1 MTETIRIATGNGAEV
16 TLNRAETE
24 KACAVYVDARGI
36 SGGEILYTPRQ
47 PESDEFMAIENH
59 SPYWCR
65 PFFGQDLR
73 DIPAWTQAL
82 LLRRG
87 ERYRYILP
95 VCADSWKTVI
105 RGGQDGMEFRI
116 SAECAGVTDC
126 VRQLAWVEAEGTD
139 PLKLAHDCAEAA
151 AALLGNGLKLRGERK
166 YPEVLEYL
174 GWCSWDAF
182 QIRVS
187 EAGLLEKAR
196 EFRDKRVPVQF
207 AIIDDMW
214 AGVPHLKKILP
225 EIGFSDMVRE
235 MHKSP
240 IRSFE
245 GDPVRFPHGM
255 KHTVEAL
262 KEAGIRNV
270 GIWFPTT
277 GYWFGVEPGSG
288 MEREFANDLYTAPD
302 GRRIVKPELPHTTHW
317 FGSLCTKTKSWGADF
332 VKIDNQ
338 GCQQFY
344 REAGAIGKT
353 ARAVQTGIEGAVA
366 EHFGGAV
373 INCMGMP
380 SECMFN
386 RPDSA
391 VSRCSDDFQPEN
403 RAWFTKNILQCAY
416 NGILQG
422 QFYVNDWDM
431 WWTDDGQAEKNSLCR
446 AISGGPIYV
455 SDKLGR
461 TNPEILK
468 PLCLSDG
475 RILRPDESA
484 TPTADCLTTDPRTSG
499 KPFKVRNRAGNAGLL
514 AAFNLDREERPVQG
528 SIGAADVGFSPDTRV
543 VVYDWFAKTCRLLEA
558 GERMKIALSDA
569 EDYRLWW
576 IVPYVSGGV
585 TVLGKTDLYIGC
597 RAPEQLGPGE
607 WRIPDGGELALV
619 SKNPTRIEANGTLLP
634 GKQDGILWKFHVPQE
649 TEHVSIIEGIDIIK

>member
-16 TLNRAETE
+16 TLSRAETE

-36 SGGEILYTPRQ
+36 SGGEILYTPPQ
-47 PESDEFMAIENH
+47 PEFDEFMAIENH

-65 PFFGQDLR
+65 PFFGHDLR
-73 DIPAWTQAL
+73 ELPGKVQAL

-95 VCADSWKTVI
+95 VCADTWKTVI
-105 RGGQDGMEFRI
+105 RGGRDGMEFRI

-151 AALLGNGLKLRGERK
+151 AALLGNGLKLRAERK

-187 EAGLLEKAR
+187 EAGLLEKAV
-196 EFRDKRVPVQF
+196 EFRDKHVPVRF

-214 AGVPHLKKILP
+214 ADVPHLKEIP
-225 EIGFSDMVRE
+225 SEIGFSDMVRE

-245 GDPVRFPHGM
+245 GDPVRFPNGM

-317 FGSLCTKTKSWGADF
+317 FGSLCGKAKSWGADF

-366 EHFGGAV
+366 EVFGGAV

-514 AAFNLDREERPVQG
+514 EAFNLDREERPVHG

-558 GERMKIALSDA
+558 GERMEMILTDA

-585 TVLGKTDLYIGC
+585 TVLGKTDLYVGC
-597 RAPEQLGPGE
+597 RATEQTGPDE
-607 WRIPDGGELALV
+607 WHIPDGGELALV
-619 SKNPTRIEANGTLLP
+619 SKNRVRLEANGTFLP
-634 GKQDGILWKFHVPQE
+634 GTQDGILWKFQVPPQ
-649 TEHVSIIEGIDIIK
+649 TNDIFMHRAD

>member
-16 TLNRAETE
+16 TLSRAETE

-36 SGGEILYTPRQ
+36 SGGEILYTPPQ
-47 PESDEFMAIENH
+47 PEFDEFMAIENH

-65 PFFGQDLR
+65 PFFGHDLR
-73 DIPAWTQAL
+73 ELPGKVQAL
-82 LLRRG
+82 LLRCG

-95 VCADSWKTVI
+95 VCADTWKTVI
-105 RGGQDGMEFRI
+105 RGGRDGMEFRI

-151 AALLGNGLKLRGERK
+151 AALLGNGLKLRAERK

-187 EAGLLEKAR
+187 EAGLLEKAA
-196 EFRDKRVPVQF
+196 EFRDKHVPVRF

-214 AGVPHLKKILP
+214 ADVPHLKEIP
-225 EIGFSDMVRE
+225 SEIGFSDMVRE

-245 GDPVRFPHGM
+245 GDPVRFPNGM

-288 MEREFANDLYTAPD
+288 MEREFADDLCTAPD
-302 GRRIVKPELPHTTHW
+302 GRRIVKSELPHTARW
-317 FGSLCTKTKSWGADF
+317 FGALCGKAKSWGADF

-344 REAGAIGKT
+344 REVGAIGKT
-353 ARAVQTGIEGAVA
+353 ARAVQTGIETAVA

-386 RPDSA
+386 RHDSA
-391 VSRCSDDFQPEN
+391 VSRCSDDFMPEN
-403 RAWFTKNILQCAY
+403 REWFTKNILQCAY

-514 AAFNLDREERPVQG
+514 EAFNLDREERPVHG

-558 GERMKIALSDA
+558 GERMEMILTDA

-585 TVLGKTDLYIGC
+585 TVLGKTDLYVGC
-597 RAPEQLGPGE
+597 RATEQTGPDE
-607 WRIPDGGELALV
+607 WHIPDGGELALV
-619 SKNPTRIEANGTLLP
+619 SKNRVRLEANGTFLP
-634 GKQDGILWKFHVPQE
+634 GTQDGILWKFQVPPQ
-649 TEHVSIIEGIDIIK
+649 TNDIFMHRAD

>member
-1 MTETIRIATGNGAEV
+1 MAKQIAVWGTPDSGKSVLATKLALELTEMGKRVAVVYTDDRAPVLPMLFPGTRAAREYSVGAVLERVLMTPDDVLRQANLCRHHRELALFGYAAGE
-16 TLNRAETE
+16 NRQSYPAVLPE
-24 KACAVYVDARGI
+24 KATELYGILSRLADVLIVDCSSALYDSPLSDVAVRTG
-36 SGGEILYTPRQ
+36 
-47 PESDEFMAIENH
+47 
-59 SPYWCR
+59 
-65 PFFGQDLR
+65 
-73 DIPAWTQAL
+73 
-82 LLRRG
+82 
-87 ERYRYILP
+87 
-95 VCADSWKTVI
+95 
-105 RGGQDGMEFRI
+105 
-116 SAECAGVTDC
+116 
-126 VRQLAWVEAEGTD
+126 
-139 PLKLAHDCAEAA
+139 
-151 AALLGNGLKLRGERK
+151 
-166 YPEVLEYL
+166 
-174 GWCSWDAF
+174 
-182 QIRVS
+182 
-187 EAGLLEKAR
+187 
-196 EFRDKRVPVQF
+196 DKQVPVRF

-214 AGVPHLKKILP
+214 ADVPHLKEIPP

-245 GDPVRFPHGM
+245 GDPARFPNGM
-255 KHTVEAL
+255 GHTVEAL

-288 MEREFANDLYTAPD
+288 MECEFADDLCTAPD

-317 FGSLCTKTKSWGADF
+317 FGSLCTKAKSWGADF

-353 ARAVQTGIEGAVA
+353 ARAVQTGIETAIA
-366 EHFGGAV
+366 EVFGGAV

-391 VSRCSDDFQPEN
+391 VSRCSDDFMPEN
-403 RAWFTKNILQCAY
+403 REWFTKNILQCAY

-499 KPFKVRNRAGNAGLL
+499 KPFKVRNRIGDSGVI
-514 AAFNLDREERPVQG
+514 AAFNINADNRMVRGTVSPTDAGLPVGDYGYYEQFTG
-528 SIGAADVGFSPDTRV
+528 EWGLLHSGESLPVTLVNNDV
-543 VVYDWFAKTCRLLEA
+543 
-558 GERMKIALSDA
+558 
-569 EDYRLWW
+569 YRLWRF
-576 IVPYVSGGV
+576 VPYNAGGV
-585 TVLGKTDLYIGC
+585 TVLGRLDLFMGVGAVKDVDAEGVTFYEGGKVGFLVD
-597 RAPEQLGPGE
+597 RRDGKKPYFYSSTLPEK
-607 WRIPDGGELALV
+607 
-619 SKNPTRIEANGTLLP
+619 KNARVL
-634 GKQDGILWKFHVPQE
+634 FSSV
-649 TEHVSIIEGIDIIK
+649 IK

>member
-65 PFFGQDLR
+65 PVFGRDLH
-73 DIPAWTQAL
+73 DLPAKVQAL
-82 LLRRG
+82 LLRKG
-87 ERYRYILP
+87 ERHRYILP

-116 SAECAGVTDC
+116 SADCAGVTDC

-187 EAGLLEKAR
+187 EARLLKKVR
-196 EFRDKRVPVQF
+196 EFRDKQVPVRF
-207 AIIDDMW
+207 TIIDDMW
-214 AGVPHLKKILP
+214 ADVPHLKEIPP

-245 GDPVRFPHGM
+245 GDPARFPNGM
-255 KHTVEAL
+255 GHTVEAL

-288 MEREFANDLYTAPD
+288 MECEFADDLCTAPD

-317 FGSLCTKTKSWGADF
+317 FGSLCTKAKSWGADF

-353 ARAVQTGIEGAVA
+353 ARAVQTGIETAIA
-366 EHFGGAV
+366 EVFGGAV

-380 SECMFN
+380 LECMFN

-391 VSRCSDDFQPEN
+391 VSRCSDDFMPEN
-403 RAWFTKNILQCAY
+403 REWFTKNILQCAY

-558 GERMKIALSDA
+558 GERMEIALSDA

-634 GKQDGILWKFHVPQE
+634 AKQDGLLWKLHVPQE
-649 TEHVSIIEGIDIIK
+649 TEHVSIKG

>member
-1 MTETIRIATGNGAEV
+1 MKKQQNI
-16 TLNRAETE
+16 TLICVCTNQVRAYY
-24 KACAVYVDARGI
+24 ADAKT
-36 SGGEILYTPRQ
+36 SGGCVIYTPPQ
-47 PESDEFMAIENH
+47 PEFDDFMAIENH
-59 SPYWCR
+59 SPFWCR
-65 PFFGQDLR
+65 PFFGRDLR

-87 ERYRYILP
+87 ERYRYILS

-116 SAECAGVTDC
+116 SADCVGVTDC
-126 VRQLAWVEAEGTD
+126 VRQLAWVEAEGAD

-187 EAGLLEKAR
+187 EAGLLEKAA
-196 EFRDKRVPVQF
+196 EFRDKHVPVRF

-214 AGVPHLKKILP
+214 ADVPHLKEIP
-225 EIGFSDMVRE
+225 SEIGFSDMVRE

-245 GDPVRFPHGM
+245 GDPVRFPNGM

-288 MEREFANDLYTAPD
+288 MECEFADDLCTAPD
-302 GRRIVKPELPHTTHW
+302 GRRIVKPELPHTARW
-317 FGSLCTKTKSWGADF
+317 FGALCGKAKSWGANF

-431 WWTDDGQAEKNSLCR
+431 WWTDDGQAKKNSLCR
-446 AISGGPIYV
+446 AISGGPVYV

-461 TNPEILK
+461 TNPEILR
-468 PLCLSDG
+468 PVCLPDG
-475 RILRPDESA
+475 RLLRPDESA
-484 TPTADCLTTDPRTSG
+484 TPTADCLTSDPRTS
-499 KPFKVRNRAGNAGLL
+499 KKLFKLRNKAWEFGIL
-514 AAFNLDREERPVQG
+514 AAFDLDEQEQPVSG
-528 SIGAADVGFSPDTRV
+528 SIGAADVGFSPETPV
-543 VVYDWFAKTCRLLEA
+543 AVYDWFGKTCRTLA
-558 GERMKIALSDA
+558 SCERMKVALADA
-569 EDYRLWW
+569 EDCRLWW
-576 IVPYVSGGV
+576 IIPYTGGV
-585 TVLGKTDLYIGC
+585 KMLGLTDLYVGC
-597 RAPEQLGPGE
+597 LAPEANGDGA
-607 WRIPDGGELALV
+607 WNIPCGGELALLSDSPV
-619 SKNPTRIEANGTLLP
+619 RLEVDGQPLSGR
-634 GKQDGILWKFHVPQE
+634 QDGILWRFTLPEKTGGVRIVVE
-649 TEHVSIIEGIDIIK
+649 K

>member
-16 TLNRAETE
+16 TLSRAETE

-36 SGGEILYTPRQ
+36 SGGEILYTPPQ
-47 PESDEFMAIENH
+47 PEFDEFMAIENH

-65 PFFGQDLR
+65 PFFGHDLR
-73 DIPAWTQAL
+73 ELPGKVQAL

-116 SAECAGVTDC
+116 SADCAGVTDC

-196 EFRDKRVPVQF
+196 EFRDKQVPVRF

-214 AGVPHLKKILP
+214 ADVPHLKEIPP

-245 GDPVRFPHGM
+245 GDPVRFPNGM
-255 KHTVEAL
+255 KHAVNSL
-262 KEAGIRNV
+262 KQAGIRNV

-288 MEREFANDLYTAPD
+288 MEREFADDLCTAPD
-302 GRRIVKPELPHTTHW
+302 GRRIVKPGLPHTARW
-317 FGSLCTKTKSWGADF
+317 FDALCGKAKSWGADF

-344 REAGAIGKT
+344 REVGAIGKT
-353 ARAVQTGIEGAVA
+353 ARAVQTGIETAVA

-386 RPDSA
+386 RHDSA
-391 VSRCSDDFQPEN
+391 VSRCSDDFMPEN
-403 RAWFTKNILQCAY
+403 REWFTKNILQCAY

-514 AAFNLDREERPVQG
+514 EAFNLDREERPVHG

-558 GERMKIALSDA
+558 GERMEMILTDA

-585 TVLGKTDLYIGC
+585 TVLGKTDLYVGC
-597 RAPEQLGPGE
+597 RATEQTGPDE
-607 WRIPDGGELALV
+607 WHIPDGGELALV
-619 SKNPTRIEANGTLLP
+619 SKNRVRLEANGTFLP
-634 GKQDGILWKFHVPQE
+634 GTQDGILWKFQVPPQ
-649 TEHVSIIEGIDIIK
+649 TNDIFMHRAD

>member
-16 TLNRAETE
+16 TLSRAETE
-24 KACAVYVDARGI
+24 KACAAYVDARDI
-36 SGGEILYTPRQ
+36 SGGEILYTPPQ
-47 PESDEFMAIENH
+47 PEFDEFMAIENH

-65 PFFGQDLR
+65 PFFGHDLR
-73 DIPAWTQAL
+73 ELPGKVQAL

-95 VCADSWKTVI
+95 VCADTWKTVI
-105 RGGQDGMEFRI
+105 RGGRDGMEFRI

-151 AALLGNGLKLRGERK
+151 AALLGNGLKLRAERK

-187 EAGLLEKAR
+187 EAGLLEKAA
-196 EFRDKRVPVQF
+196 EFRDKHVPVRF

-214 AGVPHLKKILP
+214 ADVPHLKEIP
-225 EIGFSDMVRE
+225 SEIGFSDMVRE

-245 GDPVRFPHGM
+245 GVPVRFPNGM

-288 MEREFANDLYTAPD
+288 MEREFADDLCTAPD
-302 GRRIVKPELPHTTHW
+302 GRRIVKSELPHTARW
-317 FGSLCTKTKSWGADF
+317 FGALCGKAKSWGADF

-344 REAGAIGKT
+344 REVGAIGKT
-353 ARAVQTGIEGAVA
+353 ARAVQTGIETAVA

-386 RPDSA
+386 RHDSA
-391 VSRCSDDFQPEN
+391 VSRCSDDFMPEN
-403 RAWFTKNILQCAY
+403 REWFTKNILQCAY

-446 AISGGPIYV
+446 AVSGGPIYV

-514 AAFNLDREERPVQG
+514 EAFNLDREERPVHG

-558 GERMKIALSDA
+558 GERMEMILTDA

-585 TVLGKTDLYIGC
+585 TVLGKTDLYVGC
-597 RAPEQLGPGE
+597 RATEQTGPDE
-607 WRIPDGGELALV
+607 WHIPDGGELALV
-619 SKNPTRIEANGTLLP
+619 SKNRVRLEANGTFLP
-634 GKQDGILWKFHVPQE
+634 GTQDGILWKFQVPPQ
-649 TEHVSIIEGIDIIK
+649 TNDIFMHRAD

>member
-16 TLNRAETE
+16 TLSRAETE
-24 KACAVYVDARGI
+24 KACAAYVDARDI
-36 SGGEILYTPRQ
+36 SGGEILYTPPQ
-47 PESDEFMAIENH
+47 PEFDEFMAIENH

-65 PFFGQDLR
+65 PFFGHDLR
-73 DIPAWTQAL
+73 ELPGKVQAL

-95 VCADSWKTVI
+95 VCADTWKTVI
-105 RGGQDGMEFRI
+105 RGGRDGMEFRI

-151 AALLGNGLKLRGERK
+151 AALLGNGLKLRAERK

-187 EAGLLEKAR
+187 EAGLLEKAA
-196 EFRDKRVPVQF
+196 EFRDKHVPVRF

-214 AGVPHLKKILP
+214 ADVPHLKEIP
-225 EIGFSDMVRE
+225 SEIGFSDMVRE

-240 IRSFE
+240 ICSFE
-245 GDPVRFPHGM
+245 GDPVRFPNGM

-288 MEREFANDLYTAPD
+288 MEREFADDLCTAPD
-302 GRRIVKPELPHTTHW
+302 GRRIVKSELPHTARW
-317 FGSLCTKTKSWGADF
+317 FGALCGKAKSWGADF

-344 REAGAIGKT
+344 REVGAIGKT
-353 ARAVQTGIEGAVA
+353 ARAVQTGIETAVA

-386 RPDSA
+386 RHDSA
-391 VSRCSDDFQPEN
+391 VSRCSDDFMPEN
-403 RAWFTKNILQCAY
+403 REWFTKNILQCAY

-446 AISGGPIYV
+446 AVSGGPIYV

-514 AAFNLDREERPVQG
+514 EAFNLDREERPVHG

-558 GERMKIALSDA
+558 GERMEMILTDA

-585 TVLGKTDLYIGC
+585 TVLGKTDLYVGC
-597 RAPEQLGPGE
+597 RATEQTGPDE
-607 WRIPDGGELALV
+607 WHIPDGGELALV
-619 SKNPTRIEANGTLLP
+619 SKNRVRMEANGTFLP
-634 GKQDGILWKFHVPQE
+634 GTQDGILWKFQVPPQ
-649 TEHVSIIEGIDIIK
+649 TNDIFMHRAD

>member
-16 TLNRAETE
+16 TLSRAETE
-24 KACAVYVDARGI
+24 KACAAYVDARDI
-36 SGGEILYTPRQ
+36 SGGEILYTPPQ
-47 PESDEFMAIENH
+47 PEFDEFMAIENH

-65 PFFGQDLR
+65 PFFGHDLR
-73 DIPAWTQAL
+73 ELPGKVQAL

-95 VCADSWKTVI
+95 VCADTWKTVI
-105 RGGQDGMEFRI
+105 RGGRDGMEFRI

-151 AALLGNGLKLRGERK
+151 AALLGNGLKLRAERK

-187 EAGLLEKAR
+187 EAGLLEKAA
-196 EFRDKRVPVQF
+196 EFRDKHVPVRF

-214 AGVPHLKKILP
+214 ADVPHLKEIP
-225 EIGFSDMVRE
+225 SEIGFSDMVRE

-245 GDPVRFPHGM
+245 GDPVRFPNGM

-288 MEREFANDLYTAPD
+288 MEREFADDLCTAPD
-302 GRRIVKPELPHTTHW
+302 GRRIVKSELPHTARW
-317 FGSLCTKTKSWGADF
+317 FGALCGKAKSWGADF

-344 REAGAIGKT
+344 REVGAIGKT
-353 ARAVQTGIEGAVA
+353 ARAVQTGIETAVA

-386 RPDSA
+386 RHDSA
-391 VSRCSDDFQPEN
+391 VSRCSDDFMPEN
-403 RAWFTKNILQCAY
+403 REWFTKNILQCAY

-446 AISGGPIYV
+446 AVSGGPIYV

-514 AAFNLDREERPVQG
+514 EAFNLDREERPVHG

-558 GERMKIALSDA
+558 GERMEMILTDA

-585 TVLGKTDLYIGC
+585 TVLGKTDLYVGC
-597 RAPEQLGPGE
+597 RATEQTGPDE
-607 WRIPDGGELALV
+607 WHIPDGGELALV
-619 SKNPTRIEANGTLLP
+619 SKNRVRLEANGTFLP
-634 GKQDGILWKFHVPQE
+634 GTQDGILWKFQVPPQ
-649 TEHVSIIEGIDIIK
+649 TNDIFMHRAD

>member
-1 MTETIRIATGNGAEV
+1 
-16 TLNRAETE
+16 
-24 KACAVYVDARGI
+24 
-36 SGGEILYTPRQ
+36 
-47 PESDEFMAIENH
+47 
-59 SPYWCR
+59 
-65 PFFGQDLR
+65 
-73 DIPAWTQAL
+73 
-82 LLRRG
+82 
-87 ERYRYILP
+87 
-95 VCADSWKTVI
+95 
-105 RGGQDGMEFRI
+105 ME
-116 SAECAGVTDC
+116 C
-126 VRQLAWVEAEGTD
+126 
-139 PLKLAHDCAEAA
+139 
-151 AALLGNGLKLRGERK
+151 
-166 YPEVLEYL
+166 
-174 GWCSWDAF
+174 
-182 QIRVS
+182 
-187 EAGLLEKAR
+187 
-196 EFRDKRVPVQF
+196 
-207 AIIDDMW
+207 
-214 AGVPHLKKILP
+214 
-225 EIGFSDMVRE
+225 
-235 MHKSP
+235 
-240 IRSFE
+240 
-245 GDPVRFPHGM
+245 
-255 KHTVEAL
+255 
-262 KEAGIRNV
+262 
-270 GIWFPTT
+270 
-277 GYWFGVEPGSG
+277 
-288 MEREFANDLYTAPD
+288 EFADDLCTAPD
-302 GRRIVKPELPHTTHW
+302 GRRIVKPELPHTARW
-317 FGSLCTKTKSWGADF
+317 FGALCGKAKSWGADF

-344 REAGAIGKT
+344 READAIGKT

-391 VSRCSDDFQPEN
+391 VSRCSDDFMPEN
-403 RAWFTKNILQCAY
+403 REWFTKNILQCAY

-514 AAFNLDREERPVQG
+514 AAFNLDREERPVHG

-558 GERMKIALSDA
+558 GERMEMILTDA

-585 TVLGKTDLYIGC
+585 TVLGKTDLYVGC
-597 RAPEQLGPGE
+597 RATEQTGPDE
-607 WRIPDGGELALV
+607 WHIPDGGELALV
-619 SKNPTRIEANGTLLP
+619 SKNRVRLEANGTFLP
-634 GKQDGILWKFHVPQE
+634 GTQDGILWKVQVPPQ
-649 TEHVSIIEGIDIIK
+649 TNDIFMHRAD

>member
-16 TLNRAETE
+16 TLSRAETE
-24 KACAVYVDARGI
+24 KACAAYVDARDI
-36 SGGEILYTPRQ
+36 SGGEILYTPPQ
-47 PESDEFMAIENH
+47 PEFDEFMAIENH

-65 PFFGQDLR
+65 PFFGHDLR
-73 DIPAWTQAL
+73 ELPGKVQAL

-95 VCADSWKTVI
+95 VCADTWKTVI
-105 RGGQDGMEFRI
+105 RGGRDGMEFRI

-151 AALLGNGLKLRGERK
+151 AALLGNGLKLRAERK

-187 EAGLLEKAR
+187 EAGLLEKAA
-196 EFRDKRVPVQF
+196 EFRDKHVPVRF

-214 AGVPHLKKILP
+214 ADVPHLKEIP
-225 EIGFSDMVRE
+225 SEIGFSDMVRE

-245 GDPVRFPHGM
+245 GDPVRFPNGM

-288 MEREFANDLYTAPD
+288 MEREFADDLCTAPD
-302 GRRIVKPELPHTTHW
+302 GRRIVKSELPHTARW
-317 FGSLCTKTKSWGADF
+317 FGALCGKAKSWGADF

-344 REAGAIGKT
+344 REVGAIGKT
-353 ARAVQTGIEGAVA
+353 ARAVQTGIETAVA

-391 VSRCSDDFQPEN
+391 VSRCSDDFMPEN
-403 RAWFTKNILQCAY
+403 REWFTKNILQCAY

-431 WWTDDGQAEKNSLCR
+431 WWTDDGQAKKNSLCR

-514 AAFNLDREERPVQG
+514 EAFNLDREERPVHG

-558 GERMKIALSDA
+558 GERMEMILTDA

-585 TVLGKTDLYIGC
+585 TVLGKTDLYVGC
-597 RAPEQLGPGE
+597 RATEQTGPDE
-607 WRIPDGGELALV
+607 WHIPDGGELALV
-619 SKNPTRIEANGTLLP
+619 SKNRVRLEANGTFLP
-634 GKQDGILWKFHVPQE
+634 GTQDGILWKFQVPPQ
-649 TEHVSIIEGIDIIK
+649 TNDIFMHRAD

>member
-1 MTETIRIATGNGAEV
+1 MTETIRIATGNRAEV
-16 TLNRAETE
+16 TLSRAETE
-24 KACAVYVDARGI
+24 KACAAYVDARDI
-36 SGGEILYTPRQ
+36 SGGEILYTPPQ
-47 PESDEFMAIENH
+47 PEFDEFMAIENH

-65 PFFGQDLR
+65 PFFGHDLR
-73 DIPAWTQAL
+73 ELPGKVQAL

-95 VCADSWKTVI
+95 VCADTWKTVI
-105 RGGQDGMEFRI
+105 RGGRDGMEFRI

-151 AALLGNGLKLRGERK
+151 AALLGNGLKLRAERK

-187 EAGLLEKAR
+187 EAGLLEKAA
-196 EFRDKRVPVQF
+196 EFRDKHVPVRF

-214 AGVPHLKKILP
+214 ADVPHLKEIP
-225 EIGFSDMVRE
+225 SEIGFSDMVRE

-245 GDPVRFPHGM
+245 GDPVRFPNGM

-288 MEREFANDLYTAPD
+288 MEREFADDLCTAPD
-302 GRRIVKPELPHTTHW
+302 GRRIVKSELPHTARW
-317 FGSLCTKTKSWGADF
+317 FGALCGKAKSWGADF

-344 REAGAIGKT
+344 REVGAIGKT
-353 ARAVQTGIEGAVA
+353 ARAVQTGIETAVA

-386 RPDSA
+386 RHDSA
-391 VSRCSDDFQPEN
+391 VSRCSDDFMPEN
-403 RAWFTKNILQCAY
+403 REWFTKNILQCAY

-446 AISGGPIYV
+446 AVSGGPIYV

-514 AAFNLDREERPVQG
+514 EAFNLDREERPVHG

-558 GERMKIALSDA
+558 GERMEMILTDA

-585 TVLGKTDLYIGC
+585 TVLGKTDLYVGC
-597 RAPEQLGPGE
+597 RATEQTGPDE
-607 WRIPDGGELALV
+607 WHIPDGGELALV
-619 SKNPTRIEANGTLLP
+619 SKNRVRLEANGTFLP
-634 GKQDGILWKFHVPQE
+634 GTQDGILWKFQVPPQ
-649 TEHVSIIEGIDIIK
+649 TNDIFMHRAD

>member
-16 TLNRAETE
+16 TLSRAETE

-36 SGGEILYTPRQ
+36 SGGEILYTPPQ
-47 PESDEFMAIENH
+47 PEFDEFMAIENH

-65 PFFGQDLR
+65 PFFGHDLR
-73 DIPAWTQAL
+73 ELPGKVQAL

-95 VCADSWKTVI
+95 VCADTWKTVI
-105 RGGQDGMEFRI
+105 RGGRDGMEFRI

-151 AALLGNGLKLRGERK
+151 AALLGNGLKLRAERK

-187 EAGLLEKAR
+187 EAGLLEKAA
-196 EFRDKRVPVQF
+196 EFRDKHVPVRF

-214 AGVPHLKKILP
+214 ADVPHLKEIP
-225 EIGFSDMVRE
+225 SEIGFSDMVRE

-245 GDPVRFPHGM
+245 GDPVRFPNGM

-288 MEREFANDLYTAPD
+288 MEREFADDLCTAPD
-302 GRRIVKPELPHTTHW
+302 GRRIVKSELPHTARW
-317 FGSLCTKTKSWGADF
+317 FGALCGKAKSWGADF

-344 REAGAIGKT
+344 REVGAIGKT
-353 ARAVQTGIEGAVA
+353 ARAVQTGIETAVA

-386 RPDSA
+386 RHDSA
-391 VSRCSDDFQPEN
+391 VSRCSDDFMPEN
-403 RAWFTKNILQCAY
+403 REWFTKNILQCAY

-514 AAFNLDREERPVQG
+514 EAFNLDREERPVHG

-558 GERMKIALSDA
+558 GERMEMILTDA

-585 TVLGKTDLYIGC
+585 TVLGKTDLYVGC
-597 RAPEQLGPGE
+597 RATEQTGPDE
-607 WRIPDGGELALV
+607 WHIPDGGELALV
-619 SKNPTRIEANGTLLP
+619 SKNRVRLEANGTFLP
-634 GKQDGILWKFHVPQE
+634 GTQDGILWKFQVPPQ
-649 TEHVSIIEGIDIIK
+649 TNDIFMHRAD

>member
-36 SGGEILYTPRQ
+36 AGGEILYTPPQ

-73 DIPAWTQAL
+73 DLPAKVQAL
-82 LLRRG
+82 LLRKG

-95 VCADSWKTVI
+95 VCADTWKTVI
-105 RGGQDGMEFRI
+105 RGGQDGMELRI
-116 SAECAGVTDC
+116 SADCAGVADC
-126 VRQLAWVEAEGTD
+126 VRQLAWVEAEGAD

-151 AALLGNGLKLRGERK
+151 AALLGNGLKLRSERN

-187 EAGLLEKAR
+187 EMGLLEKAR
-196 EFRDKRVPVQF
+196 EFRDKQVPVRF

-214 AGVPHLKKILP
+214 ADVPHLKEIPP

-245 GDPVRFPHGM
+245 GDPVRFPNGM
-255 KHTVEAL
+255 KHTVKAL
-262 KEAGIRNV
+262 KEAGIHNV

-288 MEREFANDLYTAPD
+288 MEREFADDLCTAPD
-302 GRRIVKPELPHTTHW
+302 GRRIVKPELPHTARW
-317 FGSLCTKTKSWGADF
+317 FGALCGKAKSWGADF

-344 REAGAIGKT
+344 RETGAIGKT
-353 ARAVQTGIEGAVA
+353 ARAVQTGIEKAVA

-391 VSRCSDDFQPEN
+391 VSRCSDDFMPEN
-403 RAWFTKNILQCAY
+403 REWFTKNILQCAY

-431 WWTDDGQAEKNSLCR
+431 WWTDDGQAKKNSLCR

-543 VVYDWFAKTCRLLEA
+543 VIYDWLAKTCRLLEA
-558 GERMKIALSDA
+558 GERMEIALTDA

-634 GKQDGILWKFHVPQE
+634 AKQDGLLWKFHVPQE
-649 TEHVSIIEGIDIIK
+649 AEHVSIIEGIDIIK

>member
-16 TLNRAETE
+16 TLSRAETE
-24 KACAVYVDARGI
+24 KACAAYVDARDI
-36 SGGEILYTPRQ
+36 SGGEILYTPPQ
-47 PESDEFMAIENH
+47 PEFDEFMAIENH

-65 PFFGQDLR
+65 PFFGHDLR
-73 DIPAWTQAL
+73 ELPGKVQAL

-95 VCADSWKTVI
+95 VCADTWKTVI
-105 RGGQDGMEFRI
+105 RGGRDGMEFRI

-151 AALLGNGLKLRGERK
+151 AALLGNGLKLRAERK

-187 EAGLLEKAR
+187 EAGLLEKAA
-196 EFRDKRVPVQF
+196 EFRDKHVPVRF

-214 AGVPHLKKILP
+214 ADVPHLKEIP
-225 EIGFSDMVRE
+225 SEIGFSDMVRE

-245 GDPVRFPHGM
+245 GDPVRFPNGM

-288 MEREFANDLYTAPD
+288 MEREFADDLCTAPD
-302 GRRIVKPELPHTTHW
+302 GRRIVKSELPHTARW
-317 FGSLCTKTKSWGADF
+317 FGALCGKAKSWGADF

-344 REAGAIGKT
+344 REVGAIGKT
-353 ARAVQTGIEGAVA
+353 ARAVQTGIETAVA

-386 RPDSA
+386 RHDSA
-391 VSRCSDDFQPEN
+391 VSRCSDDFMPEN
-403 RAWFTKNILQCAY
+403 REWFTKNILQCAY

-446 AISGGPIYV
+446 AVSGGPIYV

-514 AAFNLDREERPVQG
+514 EAFNLDREERPVHG

-558 GERMKIALSDA
+558 VERMEMILTDA

-585 TVLGKTDLYIGC
+585 TVLGKTDLYVGC
-597 RAPEQLGPGE
+597 RATEQTGPDE
-607 WRIPDGGELALV
+607 WHIPDGGELALV
-619 SKNPTRIEANGTLLP
+619 SKNRVRLEANGTFLP
-634 GKQDGILWKFHVPQE
+634 GTQDGILWKFQVPPQ
-649 TEHVSIIEGIDIIK
+649 TNDIFMHRAD

>member
-1 MTETIRIATGNGAEV
+1 MEPIAHATPDCENALSLTCV
-16 TLNRAETE
+16 CTDQVRAYY
-24 KACAVYVDARGI
+24 ADAKTSDGCVI
-36 SGGEILYTPRQ
+36 YTPPQ
-47 PESDEFMAIENH
+47 PEFDDFLAIENH
-59 SPYWCR
+59 SPFWCR

-73 DIPAWTQAL
+73 ELPRNVQAL

-87 ERYRYILP
+87 ETYRYILP
-95 VCADSWKTVI
+95 VCSDTWKTLI
-105 RGGQDGMEFRI
+105 RGGENGMEFRI
-116 SAECAGVTDC
+116 SADYAGVTDC
-126 VRQLAWVEAEGTD
+126 VRQLSFVEAEGND
-139 PLKLAHDCAEAA
+139 PLALAHTCAAAA
-151 AALLGNGLKLRGERK
+151 AALLGNGLKLRSERK

-187 EAGLLEKAR
+187 EQGLLRKAA
-196 EFRDKRVPVQF
+196 EFRDKQVPVRY

-214 AGVPHLKKILP
+214 ADVPNLSTVQDEGIRP
-225 EIGFSDMVRE
+225 SEMVGT

-255 KHTVEAL
+255 KHAVGAL
-262 KEAGIRNV
+262 KAAGIRDV

-277 GYWFGVEPGSG
+277 GYWFGAMPDSE
-288 MEREFANDLYTAPD
+288 MEREFAGDLYTAPD

-317 FGSLCTKTKSWGADF
+317 FGSLCAKTKSWGADF

-353 ARAVQTGIEGAVA
+353 ARAVQTGIETAVA
-366 EHFGGAV
+366 EVFGGAV

-391 VSRCSDDFQPEN
+391 VSRCSDDFQPEK
-403 RAWFTKNILQCAY
+403 RAWFTKNVLQCAY

-431 WWTDDGQAEKNSLCR
+431 WWTDDGQAKKNSLCR
-446 AISGGPIYV
+446 AISGGPVYV

-461 TNPEILK
+461 TNPEILR
-468 PLCLSDG
+468 PVCLPDG
-475 RILRPDESA
+475 RLLRPDESA
-484 TPTADCLTTDPRTSG
+484 TPTADCLTSDPRTSG
-499 KPFKVRNRAGNAGLL
+499 NLFKLRNTAREFGIL
-514 AAFNLDREERPVQG
+514 AAFDLDEQEQPVSG
-528 SIGAADVGFSPDTRV
+528 SIGAADVGFAPETPV
-543 VVYDWFAKTCRLLEA
+543 AVYDWFGKTCRTLA
-558 GERMKIALSDA
+558 PGERMETALADA

-576 IVPYVSGGV
+576 IVPYTGGV
-585 TVLGKTDLYIGC
+585 KMLGLTDLYVGSL
-597 RAPEQLGPGE
+597 APEADGDGAWNLPC
-607 WRIPDGGELALV
+607 GGELALLSDSPV
-619 SKNPTRIEANGTLLP
+619 RLEADGQPLS
-634 GKQDGILWKFHVPQE
+634 GRQDGILWRFTLPPKTRQVRA
-649 TEHVSIIEGIDIIK
+649 VR

>member
-16 TLNRAETE
+16 TLSRAETE

-36 SGGEILYTPRQ
+36 SGGEILYTPPQ
-47 PESDEFMAIENH
+47 PEFDEFMAIENH

-65 PFFGQDLR
+65 PFFGHDLR
-73 DIPAWTQAL
+73 ELPGKVQAL
-82 LLRRG
+82 LLRCG

-95 VCADSWKTVI
+95 VCADTWKTVI
-105 RGGQDGMEFRI
+105 RGGRDGMEFRI

-151 AALLGNGLKLRGERK
+151 AALLGNGLKLRAERK

-187 EAGLLEKAR
+187 EAGLLEKAA
-196 EFRDKRVPVQF
+196 EFRDKHVPVRF

-214 AGVPHLKKILP
+214 ADVPHLKEIP
-225 EIGFSDMVRE
+225 SEIGFSDMVRE

-245 GDPVRFPHGM
+245 GDPVRFPNGM

-288 MEREFANDLYTAPD
+288 MEREFADDLCTAPD
-302 GRRIVKPELPHTTHW
+302 GRRIVKSELPHTARW
-317 FGSLCTKTKSWGADF
+317 FGALCGKAKSWGADF

-344 REAGAIGKT
+344 REVGAIGKT
-353 ARAVQTGIEGAVA
+353 ARAVQTGIETAVA

-386 RPDSA
+386 RHDSA
-391 VSRCSDDFQPEN
+391 VSRCSDDFMPEN
-403 RAWFTKNILQCAY
+403 REWFTKNILQCAY

-514 AAFNLDREERPVQG
+514 AAFNLDREERPVHG

-558 GERMKIALSDA
+558 GERMEMILTDA

-585 TVLGKTDLYIGC
+585 TVLGKTDLYVGC
-597 RAPEQLGPGE
+597 RATEQTGPDE
-607 WRIPDGGELALV
+607 WHIPDGGELALV
-619 SKNPTRIEANGTLLP
+619 SKNRVRLEANGTFLP
-634 GKQDGILWKFHVPQE
+634 GTQDGILWKFQVPPQ
-649 TEHVSIIEGIDIIK
+649 TNDIFMHRAD

>member
-16 TLNRAETE
+16 TLSRAETE

-36 SGGEILYTPRQ
+36 SGGEILYTPPQ
-47 PESDEFMAIENH
+47 PEFDEFMAIENH

-65 PFFGQDLR
+65 PFFGHDLR
-73 DIPAWTQAL
+73 ELPGKVQAL

-95 VCADSWKTVI
+95 VCADTWKTVI
-105 RGGQDGMEFRI
+105 RGGRDGMEFRI

-151 AALLGNGLKLRGERK
+151 AALLGNGLKLRAERK

-187 EAGLLEKAR
+187 EAGLLEKAA
-196 EFRDKRVPVQF
+196 EFRDKHVPVRF

-214 AGVPHLKKILP
+214 ADVPHLKEIP
-225 EIGFSDMVRE
+225 SEIGFSDMVRE

-245 GDPVRFPHGM
+245 GDPVRFPNGM

-288 MEREFANDLYTAPD
+288 MEREFADDLCTAPD
-302 GRRIVKPELPHTTHW
+302 GRRIVKSELPHTARW
-317 FGSLCTKTKSWGADF
+317 FGALCGKAKSWGADF

-344 REAGAIGKT
+344 REVGAIGKT
-353 ARAVQTGIEGAVA
+353 ARAVQTGIETAVA

-386 RPDSA
+386 RHDSA
-391 VSRCSDDFQPEN
+391 VSRCSDDFMPEN
-403 RAWFTKNILQCAY
+403 REWFTKNILQCAY

-484 TPTADCLTTDPRTSG
+484 TSTADCLTTDPRTSG

-514 AAFNLDREERPVQG
+514 EAFNLDREERPVHG

-558 GERMKIALSDA
+558 GERMEMILTDA

-585 TVLGKTDLYIGC
+585 TVLGKTDLYVGC
-597 RAPEQLGPGE
+597 RATEQTGPDE
-607 WRIPDGGELALV
+607 WHIPDGGELALV
-619 SKNPTRIEANGTLLP
+619 SKNRVRLEANGTFLP
-634 GKQDGILWKFHVPQE
+634 GTQDGILWKFQVPPQ
-649 TEHVSIIEGIDIIK
+649 TNDIFMHRAD

>member
-1 MTETIRIATGNGAEV
+1 MQTQSESNENWKVIGAEAVV
-16 TLNRAETE
+16 TCVHYGQTRAF
-24 KACAVYVDARGI
+24 YVDARKTD
-36 SGGEILYTPRQ
+36 GEIVIVPHLSEP
-47 PESDEFMAIENH
+47 DEYVAIEKH
-59 SPYWCR
+59 SPFWCR
-65 PFFGQDLR
+65 PFFGRDLH

-105 RGGQDGMEFRI
+105 RGGQDGMELRI
-116 SAECAGVTDC
+116 SADCAGVTDC
-126 VRQLAWVEAEGTD
+126 VRQLAWVEAEGAD

-151 AALLGNGLKLRGERK
+151 AALLGNGLKLRSERK
-166 YPEVLEYL
+166 YPEMLEYL

-187 EAGLLEKAR
+187 EAGLLKKVR
-196 EFRDKRVPVQF
+196 EFRDKQVPVRF

-214 AGVPHLKKILP
+214 ADVPHLKEIPP

-245 GDPVRFPHGM
+245 GDPARFPNGM
-255 KHTVEAL
+255 GHTVEAL

-288 MEREFANDLYTAPD
+288 MECEFADDLCTAPD

-317 FGSLCTKTKSWGADF
+317 FGSLCTKAKSWGADF

-353 ARAVQTGIEGAVA
+353 ARAVQTGIETAIA
-366 EHFGGAV
+366 EVFGGAV

-380 SECMFN
+380 LECMFN

-391 VSRCSDDFQPEN
+391 VSRCSDDFMPEN
-403 RAWFTKNILQCAY
+403 REWFTKNILQCAY

-431 WWTDDGQAEKNSLCR
+431 WWTDDGQAGKNSLCR

-468 PLCLSDG
+468 PLCLS
-475 RILRPDESA
+475 A
-484 TPTADCLTTDPRTSG
+484 PR
-499 KPFKVRNRAGNAGLL
+499 
-514 AAFNLDREERPVQG
+514 
-528 SIGAADVGFSPDTRV
+528 
-543 VVYDWFAKTCRLLEA
+543 
-558 GERMKIALSDA
+558 
-569 EDYRLWW
+569 
-576 IVPYVSGGV
+576 
-585 TVLGKTDLYIGC
+585 
-597 RAPEQLGPGE
+597 
-607 WRIPDGGELALV
+607 
-619 SKNPTRIEANGTLLP
+619 
-634 GKQDGILWKFHVPQE
+634 
-649 TEHVSIIEGIDIIK
+649 

>member
-1 MTETIRIATGNGAEV
+1 MKKQQNI
-16 TLNRAETE
+16 TLICVCTNQVRAYY
-24 KACAVYVDARGI
+24 ADAKTSDGCVI
-36 SGGEILYTPRQ
+36 YTPPQ
-47 PESDEFMAIENH
+47 PEFDDFMAIENH
-59 SPYWCR
+59 SPFWCR
-65 PFFGQDLR
+65 PFFGRDLR

-116 SAECAGVTDC
+116 SADCAGVTDC

-187 EAGLLEKAR
+187 EAGLLEKAW
-196 EFRDKRVPVQF
+196 EFRDKQVPVRF

-214 AGVPHLKKILP
+214 ADVPHLKEIP
-225 EIGFSDMVRE
+225 SEIGFSDMVHE

-245 GDPVRFPHGM
+245 GDPVRFPNGM

-338 GCQQFY
+338 GYQQFY

-446 AISGGPIYV
+446 AISGGPVYV

-461 TNPEILK
+461 TNPEILR
-468 PLCLSDG
+468 PVCLPDG
-475 RILRPDESA
+475 RLLRPDESA
-484 TPTADCLTTDPRTSG
+484 TPTADCLTSDPRTS
-499 KPFKVRNRAGNAGLL
+499 KKLFKLRNKAREFGIL
-514 AAFNLDREERPVQG
+514 AAFDLDEQEQPVSG
-528 SIGAADVGFSPDTRV
+528 SIGAADVGFSPETPV
-543 VVYDWFAKTCRLLEA
+543 AVYDWFGKTCRTLA
-558 GERMKIALSDA
+558 SCERMKVALADA
-569 EDYRLWW
+569 EDCWLWW
-576 IVPYVSGGV
+576 IIPYTGGV
-585 TVLGKTDLYIGC
+585 KMLGLTDLYVGC
-597 RAPEQLGPGE
+597 LAPEANGDGAWNVPC
-607 WRIPDGGELALV
+607 GGELALLSDSPV
-619 SKNPTRIEANGTLLP
+619 RLEVDGQPLSGR
-634 GKQDGILWKFHVPQE
+634 QDGILWRFTLPEKTGGVRIVVE
-649 TEHVSIIEGIDIIK
+649 K

>member
-1 MTETIRIATGNGAEV
+1 MKKQQNI
-16 TLNRAETE
+16 TLICVCTNQVRAYY
-24 KACAVYVDARGI
+24 ADAKT
-36 SGGEILYTPRQ
+36 SGGCVIYTPPQ
-47 PESDEFMAIENH
+47 PEFDDFMAIENH
-59 SPYWCR
+59 SPFWCR
-65 PFFGQDLR
+65 PFFGRDLR
-73 DIPAWTQAL
+73 DIPAWTQAF

-116 SAECAGVTDC
+116 SADCAGVTDC

-139 PLKLAHDCAEAA
+139 PLKLVHDCAEAA
-151 AALLGNGLKLRGERK
+151 AALLGNGLKLRAERR

-196 EFRDKRVPVQF
+196 EFRDKHVPVRF

-214 AGVPHLKKILP
+214 ADVPHLKEIPP

-245 GDPVRFPHGM
+245 GDPVRFPNGM
-255 KHTVEAL
+255 GHTVEAL

-288 MEREFANDLYTAPD
+288 MECEFADDLCIAPD
-302 GRRIVKPELPHTTHW
+302 GRRIVKPELPHTAHW
-317 FGSLCTKTKSWGADF
+317 FGALCGKAKSWGADF

-344 REAGAIGKT
+344 REAGAVGKT
-353 ARAVQTGIEGAVA
+353 ARAVQTGIETAVA
-366 EHFGGAV
+366 EVFGGAV

-391 VSRCSDDFQPEN
+391 VSRCSDDFMPEN
-403 RAWFTKNILQCAY
+403 RAWFTKHILQCAY

-431 WWTDDGQAEKNSLCR
+431 WWTDDGQAKKNSLCR

-455 SDKLGR
+455 SDKSDR
-461 TNPEILK
+461 TNAEILR
-468 PLCLSDG
+468 PLCLSDC

-484 TPTADCLTTDPRTSG
+484 TPTADCLTCDPRTSG
-499 KPFKVRNRAGNAGLL
+499 KPLKVRNIAHGAGIL
-514 AAFNLDREERPVQG
+514 AAFDLDAEERPVSG
-528 SIGAADVGFSPDTRV
+528 SLGATDVGFSAATRV

-558 GERMKIALSDA
+558 GERMEFTLDSPD
-569 EDYRLWW
+569 DFRLWW
-576 IVPYVSGGV
+576 IVPYVSAGV

-597 RAPEQLGPGE
+597 LAAEALGKNRY
-607 WRIPDGGELALV
+607 RIADGGEFAV
-619 SKNPTRIEANGTLLP
+619 ASKQTVRAEVNGQITDGERDGLLYRFRLP
-634 GKQDGILWKFHVPQE
+634 RE
-649 TEHVSIIEGIDIIK
+649 TTELRLLSE

>member
-16 TLNRAETE
+16 TLSRAETE

-36 SGGEILYTPRQ
+36 SGGEILYTPPQ
-47 PESDEFMAIENH
+47 PEFDEFMAIENH

-65 PFFGQDLR
+65 PFFGHDLR
-73 DIPAWTQAL
+73 ELPGKVQAL
-82 LLRRG
+82 LLRHG

-95 VCADSWKTVI
+95 VCADTWKTVI
-105 RGGQDGMEFRI
+105 RGGRDGMEFRI

-151 AALLGNGLKLRGERK
+151 AALLGNGLKLRAERK

-187 EAGLLEKAR
+187 EAGLLEKAA
-196 EFRDKRVPVQF
+196 EFRDKHVPVRF

-214 AGVPHLKKILP
+214 ADVPHLKEIP
-225 EIGFSDMVRE
+225 SEIGFSDMVRE

-245 GDPVRFPHGM
+245 GDPVRFPNGM

-288 MEREFANDLYTAPD
+288 MEREFADDLCTAPD
-302 GRRIVKPELPHTTHW
+302 GRRIVKSELPHTARW
-317 FGSLCTKTKSWGADF
+317 FGALCGKAKSWGADF

-344 REAGAIGKT
+344 REVGAIGKT
-353 ARAVQTGIEGAVA
+353 ARAVQTGIETAVA

-391 VSRCSDDFQPEN
+391 VSRCSDDFMPEN
-403 RAWFTKNILQCAY
+403 REWFTKNILQCAY

-514 AAFNLDREERPVQG
+514 AAFNLDREERPVHG
-528 SIGAADVGFSPDTRV
+528 SIGAADVGFSLDTRV

-558 GERMKIALSDA
+558 GERMEMILTDA

-585 TVLGKTDLYIGC
+585 TVLGKTDLYVGC
-597 RAPEQLGPGE
+597 RATEQTGPDE
-607 WRIPDGGELALV
+607 WHIPDGGELALV
-619 SKNPTRIEANGTLLP
+619 SKNRVRLEANGTFLP
-634 GKQDGILWKFHVPQE
+634 GTQDGILWKFQVPPQ
-649 TEHVSIIEGIDIIK
+649 TNDIFMHRAD

>member
-1 MTETIRIATGNGAEV
+1 MQTQSESNENGRVIGAEAVV
-16 TLNRAETE
+16 TCVHYGQTRAF
-24 KACAVYVDARGI
+24 YVDARKTN
-36 SGGEILYTPRQ
+36 GEIRIVPCLSEP
-47 PESDEFMAIENH
+47 DEYVAIEKH
-59 SPYWCR
+59 SPFWCR
-65 PFFGQDLR
+65 PFFGRDLH

-95 VCADSWKTVI
+95 VCADTWKTVI

-116 SAECAGVTDC
+116 SADCAGVTDC

-151 AALLGNGLKLRGERK
+151 AALLGNGLKLRSERK

-214 AGVPHLKKILP
+214 ADVPHLK
-225 EIGFSDMVRE
+225 EIPSDADFSDMVHE

-302 GRRIVKPELPHTTHW
+302 GRRIVKPELPHTARW
-317 FGSLCTKTKSWGADF
+317 FGALCGKAKSWGADF

-366 EHFGGAV
+366 EVFGGAV

-391 VSRCSDDFQPEN
+391 VSRCSDDFMPEN
-403 RAWFTKNILQCAY
+403 REWFTKNILQCAY

-499 KPFKVRNRAGNAGLL
+499 KPFKIRNRIGDSGVI
-514 AAFNLDREERPVQG
+514 AAFNINAENRTVRGTVSPTDAGLPVGDYGYYEQFTG
-528 SIGAADVGFSPDTRV
+528 EWGLLHSGESLPVTLVNNDV
-543 VVYDWFAKTCRLLEA
+543 
-558 GERMKIALSDA
+558 
-569 EDYRLWW
+569 YRLWRF
-576 IVPYVSGGV
+576 VPYNAGGV
-585 TVLGKTDLYIGC
+585 TVLGRLDLFMGVGAVKDIDAEGVTFYEGGKVGFLVD
-597 RAPEQLGPGE
+597 RRDGKKPYFYSSTLPEK
-607 WRIPDGGELALV
+607 
-619 SKNPTRIEANGTLLP
+619 KNARVL
-634 GKQDGILWKFHVPQE
+634 FSSV
-649 TEHVSIIEGIDIIK
+649 IK